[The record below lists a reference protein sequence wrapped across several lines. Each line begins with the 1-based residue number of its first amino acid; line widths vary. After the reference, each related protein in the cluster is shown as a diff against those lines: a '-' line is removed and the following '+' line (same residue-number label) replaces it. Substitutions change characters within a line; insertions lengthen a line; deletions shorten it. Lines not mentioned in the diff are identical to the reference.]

1 MKKIGWMGHSL
12 LPDIAGFQ
20 FLDGRTVHMEQ
31 GTGSLKRVVALEYFV
46 KTWDLSGTRQEPV
59 WLTSYGRGGEQH
71 WSAAQGT
78 GHGSGGGRL
87 VLLRPAQWT
96 RPVGQWARCQH
107 YSEPSCQPV
116 ENWR

>member
-12 LPDIAGFQ
+12 LPDIAGFH

-31 GTGSLKRVVALEYFV
+31 GTGSLKRVLVALEYFV

-59 WLTSYGRGGEQH
+59 WLTSYGRGREQH

-78 GHGSGGGRL
+78 GLVEAGTETSAVDEAGG
-87 VLLRPAQWT
+87 
-96 RPVGQWARCQH
+96 PVGQVLALQ
-107 YSEPSCQPV
+107 
-116 ENWR
+116 